1 MTLDPRTIA
10 LALGGTVTGRT
21 SVLVPGPGHS
31 HSDRSLSIK
40 IDATAGDRF
49 IVHSF
54 AGDSPIVCRDY
65 VRAALRLGG
74 LRSPGS
80 QRLRGS
86 ALAAVP
92 IDHSSDHSAFALGLW
107 HEARD
112 PRGTVVANYLRSR
125 GLALPDDV
133 AGHVVRFH
141 PALKYRGVVVGGM
154 VALFRDIYT
163 NAPCG
168 LHRTFFDS
176 QGRKINRRMLGRAKQ
191 AAIKV
196 DHDEN
201 VTLGLTIGE
210 GFETCLAARLAGF
223 RPVWALGSSG
233 GIAKFPVVHGIEA
246 ITILG
251 EVGDGGANQRASQAC
266 ANRWIEAGQEV
277 FFTTPLVGSDLN
289 DAWREVTP

>member
-40 IDATAGDRF
+40 IDATAGDRL

-74 LRSPGS
+74 LRSAGS

-86 ALAAVP
+86 AAVP
-92 IDHSSDHSAFALGLW
+92 IDHSPDHSGFALGLW

-112 PRGTVVANYLRSR
+112 PRGTVVANYLSSR

-133 AGHVVRFH
+133 AGDVVRFH
-141 PALKYRGVVVGGM
+141 PTLKHDGVVFRGM

-163 NAPCG
+163 NTPCG

-176 QGRKINRRMLGRAKQ
+176 EGRKLDRRMLGRAKQ

-196 DHDEN
+196 DHDQN

-223 RPVWALGSSG
+223 RPVWALGSAG
-233 GIAKFPVVHGIEA
+233 GIANFPVVHGIEA

-251 EVGDGGANQRASQAC
+251 EVDDAGANHRASKAC
-266 ANRWIEAGQEV
+266 AERWIEAGQEAFV
-277 FFTTPLVGSDLN
+277 VTPLVGSDLN
-289 DAWREVTP
+289 DVWRDAAL